1 MKKNKK
7 RNFIVLGIV
16 IVLVA
21 CITIMLFQVKGEKK
35 EVVETDQNSYRY
47 IKVDGKDYRYRTNL
61 KTILFLGIDTTD
73 ETKNQGQSD
82 AIDLA
87 IFDRDQQKIKIISL
101 SRDTMCKIR
110 LFDSEDNDLG
120 WDKQHLGLAYSY
132 GKNRKHGGILAKD
145 AVSKLLSDVPLVN
158 YTAFDLNS
166 LQELQDIIGDMPMV
180 LDDDYIDINPLWK
193 KGKKIVI
200 NRDNVEEFVRSRNT
214 SKDYSN
220 KTRMQRQK
228 LYIQTYINQLK
239 TKLTNDYSI
248 TLQKMYDFYSKLT
261 TNITL
266 KEIDSYA
273 EMILNY
279 SIDNNEYYTLP
290 GEDQKGEL
298 HDEFIVDQ
306 KQLKQLV
313 LQLFYEED
321 K

>member
-1 MKKNKK
+1 MKKNSK
-7 RNFIVLGIV
+7 RNCIILGI
-16 IVLVA
+16 IVFLIV
-21 CITIMLFQVKGEKK
+21 CIVVVLFQVKSEKK

-47 IKVDGKDYRYRTNL
+47 IKVGDKDYRYRTNL

-87 IFDRDQQKIKIISL
+87 IFDRDQQKIKIVSL

-110 LFDSEDNDLG
+110 LFDKEGNDLG
-120 WDKQHLGLAYSY
+120 WNKQHLGLAYSY
-132 GKNRKHGGILAKD
+132 GKDRKHGGILAKD
-145 AVSKLLSDVPLVN
+145 AVSKLLNDVPIVN
-158 YTAFDLNS
+158 YTAFDLNT
-166 LQELQDIIGDMPMV
+166 LQEMQDIIGDMPMV
-180 LDDDYIDINPLWK
+180 LDDDYTDINPLWK

-200 NRDNVEEFVRSRNT
+200 NRENVEQFVRSRNT

-239 TKLTNDYSI
+239 AQLTNDYTNS
-248 TLQKMYDFYSKLT
+248 LKKMYDFYSKLT
-261 TNITL
+261 TNITI

-273 EMILNY
+273 EMLLNY
-279 SIDNNEYYTLP
+279 TVDNNEYYNLP

-298 HDEFIVDQ
+298 HDEFIIDENQLDQ
-306 KQLKQLV
+306 LI